1 MKNYWRM
8 STGELEQ
15 EAAKHHISEY
25 YQEQGGLTVV
35 SRKDI
40 IDQLLVIENARNM
53 SISRWAMIVSLF
65 ATAVN
70 VSLTVANLFSHS

>member
-8 STGELEQ
+8 STAELEK
-15 EAAKHHISEY
+15 EAEKHHISEY
-25 YQEQGGLTVV
+25 YKEQGGLTVV

-40 IDQLLVIENARNM
+40 IEQLLVIENARNM

-70 VSLTVANLFSHS
+70 VSLTVANVV